1 MADIQQQ
8 NDELKDALRKI
19 RYHIDQINEIY
30 NSISEIIK
38 DDNEQQVSEN
48 DVKKLLQKYSRL

>member
-1 MADIQQQ
+1 MTDIQQQ
-8 NDELKDALRKI
+8 NEELKDALRKI

-30 NSISEIIK
+30 NGISEIIK